1 MDATP
6 SPTHRTVALVGGAG
20 SGKTTLAEA
29 LLFRAGAIP
38 RRGAI
43 EQGTTVCD
51 HDPEE
56 IARQTTLGISLAY
69 LTWTRP
75 DGGESAITLID
86 TPGHPDFVGGVDTA
100 LAVADVAAVVVS
112 AVDGVTARDARG
124 VGGGAGERACRAS

>member
-6 SPTHRTVALVGGAG
+6 SPTHRTVAIVGGAG

-29 LLFRAGAIP
+29 LLFRAGAIQ
-38 RRGAI
+38 RRGSV

-69 LTWTRP
+69 LTWTGKTGSIAGSRSSTP
-75 DGGESAITLID
+75 RATLISWAES
-86 TPGHPDFVGGVDTA
+86 TPRSP
-100 LAVADVAAVVVS
+100 S
-112 AVDGVTARDARG
+112 RM
-124 VGGGAGERACRAS
+124 SP